1 MAAIPGVACP
11 PPARPYA
18 VCIATRPLWEHS
30 LPYQVIPN
38 VTDDKTVL
46 KKPFPRLC

>member
-18 VCIATRPLWEHS
+18 VCIATRPLCEHS
-30 LPYQVIPN
+30 LLYQVILDA
-38 VTDDKTVL
+38 TDDKTVL
-46 KKPFPRLC
+46 KKPFSPLC